1 MVTSDYKACNPVLLP
16 RHIGLEDID
25 KNVTPELMKKLDSVY
40 HEKEITVVVVFKHL
54 MMIMI
59 TMKKSS
65 NNVVQNERS
74 KSNKRRG
81 MILNTSKG

>member
-1 MVTSDYKACNPVLLP
+1 MVTSSYKACNPVLLP
-16 RHIGLEDID
+16 RNIVLEDID
-25 KNVTPELMKKLDSVY
+25 QNVSPGLRTKLDSVY